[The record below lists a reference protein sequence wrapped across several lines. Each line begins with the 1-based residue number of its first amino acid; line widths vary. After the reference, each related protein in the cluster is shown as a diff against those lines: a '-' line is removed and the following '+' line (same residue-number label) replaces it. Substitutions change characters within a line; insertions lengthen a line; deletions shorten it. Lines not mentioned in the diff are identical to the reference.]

1 MIVLAGLLARAAADD
16 CCWFARSRKGTTF
29 EKPRQA
35 IAACD
40 TKHLCFVACS
50 PSRRRVA
57 QTYYKERVA
66 PKACTCDP
74 NIIAREAN
82 FSSLARTP
90 VSPSLRAVYAGA
102 FLAPYKVAARVDW
115 RGLSGEPLD
124 ASAYGVLRE
133 ASAVWRPAHP
143 ESLRVMHLS
152 AYEHGVVARH
162 THEEAM
168 RRVDAVV
175 SWQLRDLCGTTP
187 RRWPLY
193 NKTAAVVPFFGGV
206 NREWRSIKVRALK
219 ASVCGLR
226 RDVAAH
232 VRVAVCDDDDRT
244 AAVEALGALAD
255 VVVVPCPGRRSS
267 GAFLP
272 RPGHLPFLALV
283 DAVEAF
289 SFVDFLAFGDADLTW
304 RLTEEAGAA
313 AAKLFEVAPD
323 AVLTPHRWYK
333 RHASAAERGDAVGTQ
348 PTGQNLCS
356 LRAGARMAAVARVPG

>member
-1 MIVLAGLLARAAADD
+1 MIVAWLLARAAADD
-16 CCWFARSRKGTTF
+16 CCWVARSRKGTTF

-50 PSRRRVA
+50 ASRRRVS
-57 QTYYKERVA
+57 QTYYKDRIIA
-66 PKACTCDP
+66 TKACTCDP
-74 NIIAREAN
+74 NIMAREAN
-82 FSSLARTP
+82 FSSLKKTP

-124 ASAYGVLRE
+124 AVNYAVLRE

-143 ESLRVMHLS
+143 ESVRVMHLA
-152 AYEHGVVARH
+152 AYEHGVVARMPYH
-162 THEEAM
+162 EAM

-175 SWQLRDLCGTTP
+175 SWQLRDLCGTVA
-187 RRWPLY
+187 RRWPRY
-193 NKTAAVVPFFGGV
+193 NSTAAVVPFFGGV
-206 NREWRSIKVRALK
+206 NREMRSIKVRALK

-244 AAVEALGALAD
+244 AAAEALGELAD

-272 RPGHLPFLALV
+272 RPGHLAFLALV

-289 SFVDFLAFGDADLTW
+289 SFVDFLVFGGADLTW

-323 AVLTPHRWYK
+323 AVLTPHRWHK
-333 RHASAAERGDAVGTQ
+333 RHDSTAEKGDASGTQ